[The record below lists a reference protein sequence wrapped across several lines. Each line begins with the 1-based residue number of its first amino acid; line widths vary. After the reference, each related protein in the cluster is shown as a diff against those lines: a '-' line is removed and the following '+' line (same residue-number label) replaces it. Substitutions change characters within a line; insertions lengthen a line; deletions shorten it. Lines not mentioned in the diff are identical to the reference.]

1 MPGQQEMGSLSFE
14 DVSVGFTWEEWQE
27 LDAAQR
33 TLYRDVMLE
42 NYSSLL
48 FLGCCM
54 AKSELIIKLEHGF
67 GPWRV
72 TETSV
77 WSPPD
82 VPKVAGPVD
91 TIQNN
96 QKNHLCQGRIINS
109 KTLNDKMFES
119 ELSLYQKIYQET
131 KWNKGKACMKM
142 CFQESQHTSN
152 MCQTCK
158 KSSYHICIHTKC
170 QTREN
175 NEYDC
180 KEHRKMFFNSSHTV
194 P

>member
-48 FLGCCM
+48 FL
-54 AKSELIIKLEHGF
+54 
-67 GPWRV
+67 
-72 TETSV
+72 
-77 WSPPD
+77 D